1 MADGHAL
8 RRMDF
13 EKFEQQFK
21 ECISSAAIQTK
32 FEQHHK
38 QGTVVVAELEKIL
51 ETEEQQ
57 LLENRWGGRYI
68 HAGTHAH
75 IHTDHSAFSASY

>member
-1 MADGHAL
+1 MTVYRPPTAGEGLADGHAL

-57 LLENRWGGRYI
+57 LLENRWG
-68 HAGTHAH
+68 HTHACT
-75 IHTDHSAFSASY
+75 HTH

>member
-1 MADGHAL
+1 ME
-8 RRMDF
+8 F
-13 EKFEQQFK
+13 EKFERQFK

-38 QGTVVVAELEKIL
+38 QGMTVVAELERLL

-57 LLENRWGGRYI
+57 VHENRLDLSVWSLTCLLALYP
-68 HAGTHAH
+68 
-75 IHTDHSAFSASY
+75 FLPQ